1 MESFSNF
8 SEEVA
13 YTADLKSTAW
23 GRRSSQ
29 LRQRAF
35 RHKQE
40 GRLAAAHEV
49 FLEAARLHPDDDP
62 SAAAAGAWH
71 DLAKSFMDLSGRLP
85 EERYQQAE
93 QLLRRAAQSP
103 GRRKYP
109 GRLAVT
115 LTMLASCLRYRAD
128 ALPEGR
134 AAEALLDEAVL
145 HSEEAVR
152 LTEGLG
158 PSGRPGCIDA
168 LYNLGNLRE
177 QRRDWEEAIQAYD
190 KALTLQQEVSVATG
204 ARPHYSVRLALTKVL
219 PRRGGPG
226 DRERA
231 LQLLEQVAD
240 REPEHADE
248 AWLWRATLLVDEPT
262 HRDEAARALE
272 RINPRRLKPDRVSLM
287 AGLYQRLD
295 PASQRALELFR
306 LLAQQAMHRRKDVLT
321 DLDADHAAR
330 EAQEAASSA
339 ARILAQRGEA
349 VAAFIEL
356 ENVSG
361 LRYLEVLHPYHYRPA
376 DPVLNELW
384 KHRLKLATQ
393 ASYLATF
400 AGNLRLMT
408 EEAQRETA
416 RALAAAFEDKVTK
429 DPSFPH
435 MGIGDPWLTSVLR
448 GAVSASHPAEY
459 VQALAEDRTEEAYQ
473 VIALLLERCP
483 EAEREGM
490 MGSPFLDVA
499 ALERIMAEQPST
511 VLVRLHLGEDL
522 LAVAV
527 WLEDG
532 RLTGN
537 VSRAAVPLHGWDLVA
552 QASRTPERADPE
564 SWNALLAS
572 IDISSAFPPAPRR
585 RVIFLASYLA
595 AFLPLAALG
604 PKGRRPLDLFASILW
619 LPSLAP
625 LMGRQVA
632 HPPRR
637 GTLTVLP
644 GTTRFHALATGL
656 PLPDERRIE
665 GAAALP
671 EEVASQARTADVI
684 CFYAHGFHAA
694 PEEPYLELHGKHQ
707 LDRSFL
713 VKQWEGAERVEL
725 WACQSGVN
733 APLDPRNP
741 IVDEAFG
748 FDFEFLRVGVRSAIG
763 TLWKVPDFV
772 TACIVHRFRK
782 ELLAGRD
789 AAEALAEAQRWWTG
803 DGVRALTGHL
813 SGVPRQEGYRNFIAS
828 LGADLAEEDLQDM
841 LSSVPAARA
850 SAAVM
855 SEAELALLR
864 TVFASPLSWAGFRF
878 VGVPEW
884 RPLESWT
891 EEHERP
897 ASDEVRSEVERLLSS
912 FERAGVAVPSVQD
925 RLEAALSSALAAC
938 EGRQPSPEEALAI
951 ARLYSARQVSA
962 RPHNLLLALAWLH
975 EALAST
981 GLSPEEDARLR
992 TEAAHLW
999 LDLAM
1004 GELPDLHL
1012 SFLHPPLPGPQS
1024 RAARLLSGDAPS
1036 EGPVL
1041 ASFMAAKARL
1051 VMFQEFEH
1059 ERGKPQVEPALR
1071 KAWQQLAPFLGGLR
1085 ELRPETL
1092 RVLLTAC
1099 EMLLLMAQAI
1109 PKTAWEF
1116 LRQCLATLK
1125 PAEDAPFTD
1134 VQQAPFLARLWEA
1147 SGLLA
1152 RALGSGTE
1160 GPVDAMRW
1168 LPPHELVRSTLA
1180 LLFPRIDDSV
1190 GDVNWFWG
1198 NVLSQMEGALWG
1210 EPSDD
1215 RSVLVRSSGSPG
1227 FAYRWALAFYF
1238 FQKCFQGRPHDPYHF
1253 IACLQLASDLRLT
1266 FLHRLA
1272 RHSTHPQL
1280 GQRCGELWSTL
1291 RQHEAL
1297 LDQLR
1302 DEANAREPAPDRDTA
1317 LHTAREAEALREEA
1331 ASLWRGISESLSRQ
1345 RDRQRKRV
1353 PLLELNTK
1361 LEVLEEDLARLPR
1374 GHGLLAITLG
1384 PGASPLVSVLW
1395 HGRQG
1400 RQGRV
1405 LRGQAPGL
1413 GGVLAGVL
1421 QPYPE
1426 DAGPRAGSSAP
1437 RHRAWERL
1445 EKHLSVFLE
1454 QSLQAALDEPLHWA
1468 VLAPGALRSL
1478 PWLGL
1483 PVGGKHRLYQRVAS
1497 LRQLPCLGFDEPLP
1511 APTPA
1516 AQRVCLFVPGEA
1528 GDGASF
1534 GEAAIKTLR
1543 GLTPPELILEPPWPG
1558 ERSVSGWERLQAV
1571 SHDVRSLRLYAASGG
1586 RPPFRF
1592 PLPGCEEV
1600 ELWAADPSWTDAWHA
1615 GLDDADRIPG
1625 LAGDFLASGARAVLD
1640 LAWPVHDVVKAL
1652 VCEQH
1657 GGARAEGHPGPTALC
1672 LAIQRTRSMLSHW
1685 ARHARRSRS
1694 PREALALL
1702 DERRGASLAARLPPG
1717 GVLPFSDR
1725 HTAPALE
1732 GLTVD
1737 GLITELFHPA
1747 HLAAFRWWGN

>member
-1 MESFSNF
+1 MESFSKF
-8 SEEVA
+8 SEEIKYSV
-13 YTADLKSTAW
+13 DLESTAW

-29 LRQRAF
+29 LRQQAF

-62 SAAAAGAWH
+62 STAAAGAWH

-85 EERYQQAE
+85 EERYLQAE
-93 QLLRRAAQSP
+93 HLLRRAAQSP

-128 ALPEGR
+128 ALPRGN

-145 HSEEAVR
+145 HSNEAVR

-168 LYNLGNLRE
+168 LYNLGNLHE
-177 QRRDWEEAIQAYD
+177 QRRDWEEAIHAYD
-190 KALTLQQEVSVATG
+190 KALTLQQAVSVATG
-204 ARPHYSVRLALTKVL
+204 AKPDYSVRLELSKVL
-219 PRRGGPG
+219 PRRSGPG

-231 LQLLEQVAD
+231 LQLLVEVAD
-240 REPEHADE
+240 REPDHVDE
-248 AWLWRATLLVDEPT
+248 AWLWRATLLMDEPT

-272 RINPRRLKPDRVSLM
+272 RINPLRLKTDRVSLM
-287 AGLYQRLD
+287 AELHQRLD
-295 PASQRALELFR
+295 PTSQRALELFR
-306 LLAQQAMHRRKDVLT
+306 LLAQQAMHRRKAVLT
-321 DLDADHAAR
+321 DLDADHSAC

-339 ARILAQRGEA
+339 ARVLAQRGEA

-361 LRYLEVLHPYHYRPA
+361 LRYLEALHPYHYRPA

-384 KHRLKLATQ
+384 QHRLKLATQ

-408 EEAQRETA
+408 VDAQREA
-416 RALAAAFEDKVTK
+416 AGGLATAFEDKVAK

-459 VQALAEDRTEEAYQ
+459 VQALAEDRAEEAYQ

-483 EAEREGM
+483 EAERERM

-499 ALERIMAEQPST
+499 ALERILAEQPGT
-511 VLVRLHLGEDL
+511 VLVRLHQGQDL

-527 WLEDG
+527 WLKDG
-532 RLTGN
+532 RVVGN
-537 VSRAAVPLHGWDLVA
+537 ASRANVPLNGWDLVA
-552 QASRTPERADPE
+552 QAARTPERADPE
-564 SWNALLAS
+564 NWNALLAS
-572 IDISSAFPPAPRR
+572 IDISSAFLPAPRQR
-585 RVIFLASYLA
+585 IILLPSYLA

-604 PKGRRPLDLFASILW
+604 PEGRRPLDLFASILW

-656 PLPDERRIE
+656 LLPDERSIE

-684 CFYAHGFHAA
+684 CFYTHGFHSAA
-694 PEEPYLELHGKHQ
+694 EEPYLKLHGKHQ
-707 LDRSFL
+707 LDRSVL
-713 VKQWEGAERVEL
+713 VNQWEGAERVEL

-748 FDFEFLRVGVRSAIG
+748 LDFEFLRVGVRSAIG

-789 AAEALAEAQRWWTG
+789 AAEALAQAQRWWTG
-803 DGVRALTGHL
+803 DGLRALTQHM
-813 SGVPRQEGYRNFIAS
+813 SGAPRKEGYRNFIAS

-850 SAAVM
+850 STDVM
-855 SEAELALLR
+855 SKAELALLH

-884 RPLESWT
+884 RPLEAWT

-897 ASDEVRSEVERLLSS
+897 ASDEVKSKVERLLSS
-912 FERAGVAVPSVQD
+912 VERAGDPAPSVQD
-925 RLEAALSSALAAC
+925 WLESALSSALAAC
-938 EGRQPSPEEALAI
+938 EGRQPSAEEALAI
-951 ARLYSARQVSA
+951 ARIYSARQVSA
-962 RPHNLLLALAWLH
+962 RPHNLLLALEWLH
-975 EALAST
+975 ERLAST
-981 GLSPEEDARLR
+981 GLAPEEDARLR

-1004 GELPDLHL
+1004 GELPDLCL
-1012 SFLHPPLPGPQS
+1012 SSLHPPLPGPLL
-1024 RAARLLSGDAPS
+1024 RAARLLSGDAPY

-1041 ASFMAAKARL
+1041 ASFIAAKSRL
-1051 VMFQEFEH
+1051 VMVQELGH
-1059 ERGKPQVEPALR
+1059 ERRKPQVEPALR
-1071 KAWQQLAPFLGGLR
+1071 KAWQQLTPFLRGHR
-1085 ELRPETL
+1085 EPGPETL
-1092 RVLLTAC
+1092 RVLLTGC
-1099 EMLLLMAQAI
+1099 EMLLPMAEVD
-1109 PKTAWEF
+1109 PKTGREL

-1125 PAEDAPFTD
+1125 RSEDAPFTD
-1134 VQQAPFLARLWEA
+1134 VQKAPFLARLWEA

-1152 RALGSGTE
+1152 RALGRGTE

-1168 LPPHELVRSTLA
+1168 LPPHELVRSTLSR
-1180 LLFPRIDDSV
+1180 LFPRIDDSV
-1190 GDVNWFWG
+1190 GDVTWFWG
-1198 NVLSQMEGALWG
+1198 NVLAQMESALWG
-1210 EPSDD
+1210 APSDD
-1215 RSVLVRSSGSPG
+1215 RTVLVRSSGSPG
-1227 FAYRWALAFYF
+1227 FAYRWALSFYF
-1238 FQKCFQGRPHDPYHF
+1238 SQMCLQGRPRDPYHF
-1253 IACLQLASDLRLT
+1253 IACLQLACNLRVT

-1272 RHSTHPQL
+1272 RHTSHPQL
-1280 GQRCGELWSTL
+1280 GMQCGKLWNTL
-1291 RQHEAL
+1291 RKHEDL

-1302 DEANAREPAPDRDTA
+1302 DEANATREPPPNRDTA
-1317 LHTAREAEALREEA
+1317 PHAAREAETLREEA
-1331 ASLWRGISESLSRQ
+1331 ASLWRGISKSLPRQ
-1345 RDRQRKRV
+1345 RDQQRKRV

-1405 LRGQAPGL
+1405 LHGQVPGL
-1413 GGVLAGVL
+1413 GGALAAVL

-1426 DAGPRAGSSAP
+1426 DEGPRAGSSAP
-1437 RHRAWERL
+1437 RNRAWERL
-1445 EKHLSVFLE
+1445 EKHLSAFLE
-1454 QSLQAALDEPLHWA
+1454 QSLRAALNEPLHWA
-1468 VLAPGALRSL
+1468 VLAPGAMRSL

-1497 LRQLPCLGFDEPLP
+1497 LRHLPCLGFDEPLP

-1516 AQRVCLFVPGEA
+1516 ARRVYLFVPSEE

-1534 GEAAIKTLR
+1534 GATAIKTLC
-1543 GLTPPELILEPPWPG
+1543 GLTPPKLTLEPAWIEG
-1558 ERSVSGWERLQAV
+1558 RSVSEWERLQAV
-1571 SHDVRSLRLYAASGG
+1571 SHDVRSLRLYAANA
-1586 RPPFRF
+1586 PHFNL

-1600 ELWAADPSWTDAWHA
+1600 ELWAANPSWKDAWHA

-1625 LAGDFLASGARAVLD
+1625 PAGDFLASGARAVLD

-1657 GGARAEGHPGPTALC
+1657 GGARAEGNPGPAALC

-1694 PREALALL
+1694 LREALALL
-1702 DERRGASLAARLPPG
+1702 DERRGASLAAHLPPS
-1717 GVLPFSDR
+1717 GVFPFADR

-1737 GLITELFHPA
+1737 DLITELLHPS